1 MNPDLSWVL
10 NDLIQVPGARH
21 AILVSADGLLLASS
35 SEIGRDD
42 AETVAAAMSSMQS
55 LSRAVAPF
63 IGAQT
68 PGRWRQ
74 TLLEYDHGWI
84 FLIAAGTGAYLAAAA
99 AADVDMEAMS
109 FRMQQQVTA
118 LGKAMTTPPR
128 QDAGIDVWRR
138 RARSRRSTAGSSGP
152 TSSPAGAACP
162 MRRSSPSSLWSPSH
176 PSGSRPEPEP
186 RGPGDLGPVLGRL
199 SLGGRGGG
207 SPRPA
212 GRCGPAAAE
221 RLSGTRSPDAPQG
234 APCGPA
240 R

>member
-10 NDLIQVPGARH
+10 NDVLQVPGARH
-21 AILVSADGLLLASS
+21 AILVSADGLLLANS

-63 IGAQT
+63 IGAQA

-128 QDAGIDVWRR
+128 QDAGID
-138 RARSRRSTAGSSGP
+138 A
-152 TSSPAGAACP
+152 
-162 MRRSSPSSLWSPSH
+162 
-176 PSGSRPEPEP
+176 
-186 RGPGDLGPVLGRL
+186 
-199 SLGGRGGG
+199 
-207 SPRPA
+207 
-212 GRCGPAAAE
+212 
-221 RLSGTRSPDAPQG
+221 
-234 APCGPA
+234 
-240 R
+240 